1 MFPISFVSKAGIA
14 KAFIIGKVAARM
26 QAIYLERESESSRAS
41 TVEKIE
47 SQINAYN
54 RDRCNFNPMI
64 IFPEG
69 TTSNGRSIL
78 RFKAGAFHNKSKVTI
93 VSFNYTCDGF
103 DMGMDEVGPVEHFF
117 ISLCLKPKLYV
128 KFK

>member
-1 MFPISFVSKAGIA
+1 MFPISFVSKAEIS
-14 KAFIIGKVAARM
+14 KAFIIGKVAAKM
-26 QAIYLERESESSRAS
+26 QSVYLERESESSRAS
-41 TVEKIE
+41 TIEKIE
-47 SQINAYN
+47 GQINAYN
-54 RDRCNFNPMI
+54 RDSYSFNPMI

-78 RFKAGAFHNKSKVTI
+78 RFKAGAFHNKSKITI
-93 VSFNYTCDGF
+93 VSFNYSCEGF

-117 ISLCLKPKLYV
+117 ISLSLKSKLYV

>member
-1 MFPISFVSKAGIA
+1 MFPISFVSKAEIS
-14 KAFIIGKVAARM
+14 KAFIIGKVAAKM
-26 QAIYLERESESSRAS
+26 QAIYLERESESSRNS
-41 TVEKIE
+41 TIEKIE

-54 RDRCNFNPMI
+54 SDSYNFNPTI

-78 RFKAGAFHNKSKVTI
+78 RFKAGAFQNKSKITI
-93 VSFNYTCDGF
+93 VSFNYSCDGF
-103 DMGMDEVGPVEHFF
+103 DMGMDEVGPIEHFF
-117 ISLCLKPKLYV
+117 ISLCLTSKLYV